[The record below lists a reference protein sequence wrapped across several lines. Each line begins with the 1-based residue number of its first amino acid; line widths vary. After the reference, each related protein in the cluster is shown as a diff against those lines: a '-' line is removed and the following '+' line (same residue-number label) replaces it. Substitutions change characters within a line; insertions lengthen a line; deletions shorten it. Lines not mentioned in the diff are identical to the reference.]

1 MAATISMVKWA
12 QWHTQ
17 PFQKGFLQQWRS
29 DSKSQGIHITP
40 HYSSYKSVPPLVAT
54 EEKTSQLPLDHSYHN
69 MGHDNLGCKQQGL
82 GHSLP
87 IRSST
92 GQMEFPFSQDCVQ
105 HPGTSGCLSGASSI
119 PSSNKELLSDAQ
131 VGQYNHGGIRRQG
144 GTCSWSLL
152 QEVEPIMSWAQ
163 RNLSNISAVYI
174 PGIQNVQPDFLS
186 RVQMNNNEWSL
197 HKEVF
202 EWLLTLG
209 VSRSTSATRG
219 SETLRRVG

>member
-1 MAATISMVKWA
+1 
-12 QWHTQ
+12 
-17 PFQKGFLQQWRS
+17 
-29 DSKSQGIHITP
+29 
-40 HYSSYKSVPPLVAT
+40 
-54 EEKTSQLPLDHSYHN
+54 
-69 MGHDNLGCKQQGL
+69 
-82 GHSLP
+82 
-87 IRSST
+87 
-92 GQMEFPFSQDCVQ
+92 
-105 HPGTSGCLSGASSI
+105 
-119 PSSNKELLSDAQ
+119 
-131 VGQYNHGGIRRQG
+131 
-144 GTCSWSLL
+144 
-152 QEVEPIMSWAQ
+152 MSWAQ